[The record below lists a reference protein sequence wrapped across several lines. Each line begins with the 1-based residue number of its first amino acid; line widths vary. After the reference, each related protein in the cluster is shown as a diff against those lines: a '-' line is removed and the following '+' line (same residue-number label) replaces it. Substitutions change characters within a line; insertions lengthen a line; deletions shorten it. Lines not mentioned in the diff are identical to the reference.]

1 MKLKLPL
8 KYDEKDDIIYY
19 ITAGDQAEWW
29 LFLWLL

>member
-19 ITAGDQAEWW
+19 ITADNQAEWW
-29 LFLWLL
+29 NS